1 MKNKQALTV
10 TELQLDGTFVSTVFD
25 FFFHDLNTINS
36 CCRATC
42 NAYSSMPSLDSSV
55 VNRKPCKE

>member
-25 FFFHDLNTINS
+25 FFFFT
-36 CCRATC
+36 
-42 NAYSSMPSLDSSV
+42 YSQ
-55 VNRKPCKE
+55 N

>member
-25 FFFHDLNTINS
+25 FFFFYLQPELILTVIDTDRIM
-36 CCRATC
+36 
-42 NAYSSMPSLDSSV
+42 YSV
-55 VNRKPCKE
+55 

>member
-25 FFFHDLNTINS
+25 FFFFLPTARTDT
-36 CCRATC
+36 
-42 NAYSSMPSLDSSV
+42 DSY
-55 VNRKPCKE
+55 

>member
-25 FFFHDLNTINS
+25 FFFYLQPELILTVIDTDRIM
-36 CCRATC
+36 
-42 NAYSSMPSLDSSV
+42 YSV
-55 VNRKPCKE
+55 RHGGWF

>member
-25 FFFHDLNTINS
+25 FFFFYLQPELILTVIDTDRI
-36 CCRATC
+36 T
-42 NAYSSMPSLDSSV
+42 YSV
-55 VNRKPCKE
+55 

>member
-25 FFFHDLNTINS
+25 FFFLPTARTDT
-36 CCRATC
+36 
-42 NAYSSMPSLDSSV
+42 DSY
-55 VNRKPCKE
+55 